1 MENPLLRRAERVAKI
16 ALRRNSRLWKH
27 KQLHLLQSSET
38 GWKINSLTLN
48 RTTKEKRAVLAVW
61 KGGSAQKLED
71 EMVSRVREQVIPI
84 TTTWIKAV
92 FTVSLRRL
100 DRELPHRWLMKKSLS
115 SLIFNKLLTLGCR
128 ET

>member
-1 MENPLLRRAERVAKI
+1 M
-16 ALRRNSRLWKH
+16 
-27 KQLHLLQSSET
+27 
-38 GWKINSLTLN
+38 
-48 RTTKEKRAVLAVW
+48 LAVW

-71 EMVSRVREQVIPI
+71 EMVSRVREQVISI

-100 DRELPHRWLMKKSLS
+100 ERELPHRWLMKKSLS
-115 SLIFNKLLTLGCR
+115 CLTFNKLLTLVFR

>member
-1 MENPLLRRAERVAKI
+1 M
-16 ALRRNSRLWKH
+16 
-27 KQLHLLQSSET
+27 
-38 GWKINSLTLN
+38 NSLSLN

-71 EMVSRVREQVIPI
+71 EMVARVREEVIPI

-100 DRELPHRWLMKKSLS
+100 ERELPHRWLMKKSLS
-115 SLIFNKLLTLGCR
+115 SLIFNKLLTLVSR
-128 ET
+128 KT